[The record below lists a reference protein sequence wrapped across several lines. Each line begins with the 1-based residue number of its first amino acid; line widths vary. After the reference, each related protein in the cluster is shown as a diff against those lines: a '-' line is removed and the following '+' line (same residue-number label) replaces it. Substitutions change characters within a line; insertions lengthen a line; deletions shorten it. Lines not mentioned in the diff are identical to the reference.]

1 MLIGRTEEIA
11 KLNTVLD
18 QVREGMSGA
27 LVLRGEAGIGKSA
40 LLNATIESAQDLS
53 VIRLEGIES
62 EMQLG

>member
-40 LLNATIESAQDLS
+40 LLNLPPPTGHLISPS
-53 VIRLEGIES
+53 
-62 EMQLG
+62 